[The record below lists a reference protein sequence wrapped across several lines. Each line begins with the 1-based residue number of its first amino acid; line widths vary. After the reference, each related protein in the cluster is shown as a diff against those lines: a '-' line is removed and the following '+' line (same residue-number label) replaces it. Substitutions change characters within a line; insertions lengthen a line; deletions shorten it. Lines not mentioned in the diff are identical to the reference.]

1 MKISTDTFAI
11 INALGEEQ
19 GLKLIKD
26 SGFEAVD
33 FSLFNHSPSIDVL
46 DEKYRDRAKRTR
58 EILEKVGLEC
68 GQAHSP
74 YRFLT
79 YESVL
84 DMSNMDFV
92 RMLRSIEYASIIGS
106 SCIVVH
112 GFADPKG
119 PFSEECMVRNINYY
133 NMLKETAQKF
143 SIQISIENMIR
154 NCLNTPQLM
163 NSIIDRLGSAVFNL
177 CLDIGHCQVT
187 GFKPQDFIRGLDPGK
202 LKLLHIQDNTA
213 IADDHML
220 PFLCKVEWEEVL
232 KALAEYGYEGNISL
246 EITSFYNKFP
256 VKLLPKAVELAA
268 QTADYLR
275 SRLIELSLP

>member
-1 MKISTDTFAI
+1 MRISTDTFAI
-11 INALGEEQ
+11 INSLGEEQ

-46 DEKYRDRAKRTR
+46 DSNYRDRALRTR

-79 YESVL
+79 FESVL

-106 SCIVVH
+106 DSIVVH

-119 PFSEECMVRNINYY
+119 PFSEECMVRNVNYY
-133 NMLKETAQKF
+133 NLLKDTAQRF
-143 SIQISIENMIR
+143 GIHISIENMIR
-154 NCLNTPQLM
+154 NCLNTPNLM
-163 NSIIDRLGSAVFNL
+163 NIIIDRLDSDVFNL

-187 GFKPQDFIRGLDPGK
+187 GFRPQDFIRGLDPGK

-213 IADDHML
+213 VVDDHML
-220 PFLCKVEWEEVL
+220 PFLCKVEWDEVL
-232 KALAEYGYEGNISL
+232 KALAEYGYDGNISL
-246 EITSFYNKFP
+246 EITSFYSKFP
-256 VKLLPKAVELAA
+256 TPLLPKALELAA

-275 SRLIELSLP
+275 SRLTELSLP

>member
-1 MKISTDTFAI
+1 MRISTDTFAI
-11 INALGEEQ
+11 INAFGEEP

-26 SGFEAVD
+26 CGFEAVD
-33 FSLFNHSPSIDVL
+33 FSLFNHSPAIDVL
-46 DEKYRDRAKRTR
+46 DSKYRDRALQTR
-58 EILEKVGLEC
+58 EILENVGLKC
-68 GQAHSP
+68 SQAHSP

-79 YESVL
+79 YESAL

-106 SCIVVH
+106 PCIVVH

-143 SIQISIENMIR
+143 GIHISIENMIR

-163 NSIIDRLGSAVFNL
+163 NSIIDRLDSDVFNL

-187 GFKPQDFIRGLDPGK
+187 GFRPQDFIRGLDPGK
-202 LKLLHIQDNTA
+202 LKILHVQDNTA
-213 IADDHML
+213 VADDHML
-220 PFLCKVEWEEVL
+220 PFLCKIEWEEVL
-232 KALAEYGYEGNISL
+232 KALAEYGYDGNISL
-246 EITSFYNKFP
+246 EITSYYNRFP
-256 VKLLPKAVELAA
+256 VQLLPKAVELAA

-275 SRLIELSLP
+275 SRLLELSRP